1 MTVITVPEPTVATVR
16 TPSWKSGLVTG
27 VIAAVVTSVVA
38 VAARALGIPL
48 DIEGEA
54 IPILGFAQMVLL
66 DTVIG
71 IVLAR
76 RLARSTFIM
85 TTEPAARSAGGQASS
100 ATSTRFAAETLGPV
114 LGGKGPLQE
123 RRCRLRPVV
132 GGDAERR
139 GEVQRGAPHGDLAQQ
154 VSGLLS
160 SGLCHLETGA
170 EQHEEDTR
178 RRRGPA
184 PCRADGPGPAVQPRS
199 RPGPRHPRRGH
210 GCR

>member
-38 VAARALGIPL
+38 VAARAIGIPL
-48 DIEGEA
+48 DIQGEA

-85 TTEPAARSAGGQASS
+85 TTEPAARSAWGQASS
-100 ATSTRFAAETLGPV
+100 ATSTRFRP
-114 LGGKGPLQE
+114 KPLA
-123 RRCRLRPVV
+123 RY
-132 GGDAERR
+132 
-139 GEVQRGAPHGDLAQQ
+139 
-154 VSGLLS
+154 
-160 SGLCHLETGA
+160 
-170 EQHEEDTR
+170 
-178 RRRGPA
+178 
-184 PCRADGPGPAVQPRS
+184 
-199 RPGPRHPRRGH
+199 
-210 GCR
+210 